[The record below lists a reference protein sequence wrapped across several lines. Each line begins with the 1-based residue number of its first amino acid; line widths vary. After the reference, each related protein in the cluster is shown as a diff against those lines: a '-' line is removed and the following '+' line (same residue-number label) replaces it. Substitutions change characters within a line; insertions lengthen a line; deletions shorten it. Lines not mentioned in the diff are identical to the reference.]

1 MRRLTK
7 LSAVACVAALALTG
21 CGSSD
26 SKDSGSKDSASK
38 DVCKTAKGSGP
49 KIGLAYDVGGRGDQS
64 FNDSAYAGLEKA
76 VKEFDATCV
85 EGQATD
91 GEAESA
97 REDRLRQMA
106 DGGANA
112 IIGVGFAYSDAVNKV
127 APDYPKVNFGVI
139 DGYDPDKTPNDN
151 VAYLGFAEEQGS
163 FLVGAAAALKSKTG
177 TVGFVGGVHTDL
189 IKKFEAGYAAGAK
202 AANPKVKVL
211 VSYIQESDLK
221 GFGDPAG
228 GKSAATGEFDK
239 GADVVYHA
247 AGGSGTGVFD
257 AAVEAGDGKWA
268 IGVDSDQYLTATK
281 TQQPHILTSM
291 LKRVDVAT
299 YDFVKSVDAG
309 KPLVS
314 YTTYDLKA
322 DGVGYSTSGGFVDDI
337 TSKLDDYKA
346 KIISG
351 AIKVPTTP

>member
-1 MRRLTK
+1 LRRLTQ
-7 LSAVACVAALALTG
+7 LSAVVCVAALALAG
-21 CGSSD
+21 CSSD
-26 SKDSGSKDSASK
+26 SDKGDDTKDSASK
-38 DVCKTAKGSGP
+38 DVCKTAKGDGP

-76 VKEFDATCV
+76 VAEFDATCV
-85 EGQATD
+85 EGEATD
-91 GEAESA
+91 GEPESA

-106 DGGANA
+106 EGGSTA
-112 IIGVGFAYSDAVNKV
+112 IIGVGFAYSDAVNAV
-127 APDYPKVNFGVI
+127 APDFPDVNFAVI
-139 DGYDPDKTPNDN
+139 DGFDPDTEANKN

-163 FLVGAAAALKSKTG
+163 FLVGAAAALKSESG
-177 TVGFVGGVHTDL
+177 TIGFVGGVHNDL
-189 IKKFEAGYAAGAK
+189 IKKFEAGYTAGAK
-202 AANPKVKVL
+202 AAKPDIDVKVA
-211 VSYIQESDLK
+211 YIQESDLK

-228 GKSAATGEFDK
+228 GKAAATGEFDA

-247 AGGSGTGVFD
+247 AGGSGAGVFD
-257 AAVEAGDGKWA
+257 AAVDAGEGKWA

-299 YDFVKSVDAG
+299 YDFVKSVDEG
-309 KPLVS
+309 KALVS
-314 YTTYDLKA
+314 YTVYDLKA
-322 DGVGYSTSGGFVDDI
+322 DGVGYSTEGGFIDDI

-351 AIKVPTTP
+351 DIKVPTKP